1 MAEKVYNR
9 LEIRLAEKKDIK
21 RIGELL
27 EQVNRIHHDI
37 RPDLFRLGRKYSEKE
52 LENIIGDKS
61 TPVFVVTDRE
71 DGMLIGYCMTRLLE
85 IKDDQI
91 RTDLRTIYIDDLCV
105 DTAFRGRHAGLA
117 LYEAVKDFARRN
129 GCQDVTL
136 HVWEGN
142 DGARAFYETMGM
154 KPMYTCME
162 EKL

>member
-37 RPDLFRLGRKYSEKE
+37 RPDLFRLGRKYSERE
-52 LENIIGDKS
+52 LEKIIEDKS

-91 RTDLRTIYIDDLCV
+91 RTDLRT
-105 DTAFRGRHAGLA
+105 T
-117 LYEAVKDFARRN
+117 
-129 GCQDVTL
+129 
-136 HVWEGN
+136 
-142 DGARAFYETMGM
+142 
-154 KPMYTCME
+154 YT
-162 EKL
+162 